1 MTASGTSARRTAAT
15 AALLGTAALMAAC
28 GTATQNPAGNQTSPS
43 PSTAH
48 RSAAPAASP
57 APAGSTSAGSTTCAT
72 SALKV
77 AVDTAKSNG
86 AAGSIYYPLDFTNLS
101 GSPCTLFGYP
111 GVSFVTG
118 PSGALVGRAAT
129 RNPVAPAARVTLAPG
144 AVAHAT
150 LQVAEAGNY
159 DPAQCHP
166 VTAHWVRV
174 YPPDRTAAR
183 YAHFTTQA
191 CSARLPHS
199 IGSQLSIS
207 AIQPGAS

>member
-1 MTASGTSARRTAAT
+1 MTASCTAVRRTAAT
-15 AALLGTAALMAAC
+15 AALLGTAALIAAC
-28 GTATQNPAGNQTSPS
+28 GTATQNPSGNQTSAS

-48 RSAAPAASP
+48 SGAAPT
-57 APAGSTSAGSTTCAT
+57 APSGSTSAGSTACAT

-77 AVDTAKSNG
+77 AVDTAKSSG
-86 AAGSIYYPLDFTNLS
+86 AAGSIYYPLDFTNIS

-118 PSGALVGRAAT
+118 PSGTLLGRAAT
-129 RNPVAPAARVTLAPG
+129 RNPVVPAATVTLAPG
-144 AVAHAT
+144 TVAHAT

-166 VTAHWVRV
+166 VTAHWLRV
-174 YPPDRTAAR
+174 YPPDQTAAL

-207 AIQPGAS
+207 AVQPGAG

>member
-1 MTASGTSARRTAAT
+1 MTASCTAVRRTAAT
-15 AALLGTAALMAAC
+15 AALLGTAALIAAC
-28 GTATQNPAGNQTSPS
+28 GTAAQNPSGNQTSAS

-48 RSAAPAASP
+48 SSAAPTAPP
-57 APAGSTSAGSTTCAT
+57 APAGSTACAT

-86 AAGSIYYPLDFTNLS
+86 AAGSIYYPLDFTNIS

-118 PSGALVGRAAT
+118 PSGTLLGRAAT
-129 RNPVAPAARVTLAPG
+129 RNSVVPAATVTLAPG

-166 VTAHWVRV
+166 VTAHWLRV
-174 YPPDRTAAR
+174 YPPDQAAAL

-191 CSARLPHS
+191 CSARPPHS